1 MNHADPPKKPLVIH
15 SNLPRLV
22 EAVVKS
28 LDPSSTSDRD
38 AVFDAATEILSQIVQ
53 TSVFS
58 LLIIFVLDVTSAFLL
73 LTFTL
78 ARNVLLL
85 EPARARSSCTT
96 SRPPL
101 ASTFSKGIEIDSR
114 RAHSLPTDA
123 GSSRR
128 ASRRALRSY
137 GRSEAV
143 FQASSTRA
151 HRRDRE
157 REGENLLRRSRFWF
171 RTLVSKL
178 EEPV

>member
-1 MNHADPPKKPLVIH
+1 VIH

-58 LLIIFVLDVTSAFLL
+58 LLIAFFIIDVPSASLP
-73 LTFTL
+73 LTFTPVH
-78 ARNVLLL
+78 NVLLL

-101 ASTFSKGIEIDSR
+101 ASTFSKGIEIGSR
-114 RAHSLPTDA
+114 RAHSLLTDA
-123 GSSRR
+123 GSSQR
-128 ASRRALRSY
+128 ASRRALHSY

-157 REGENLLRRSRFWF
+157 REGESLSRRSHFWF
-171 RTLVSKL
+171 RMLVSKL
-178 EEPV
+178 EEPE